1 MKSHTLQSVLDVIR
15 DEDVEFVRL
24 QFTDTFGTLKNI
36 AVTSDQIPRIFERPF
51 PIEGSSFQKDGMG
64 EEERLYLIPDLSSF
78 AILPWRPQTG
88 RVARLLCDLYMAD
101 RTPCRESVRYLLK
114 KVSDEAA
121 EKGYTFYVKPECEF
135 FLFHTDDNGVA
146 TTLTHEKAGYLDLSP
161 VDLAENVRRDIVLA
175 LEEMG
180 FPVESSHHERSAG
193 QQEIDCGYLPAS
205 QAADQIMTLKMTV
218 RSIAKRHGLHATF
231 MPKPKNGCDGSGM
244 HIQMKLMKDGENI
257 FVEKDA
263 PDKLSRDGMAFIN
276 GILKH
281 SAGMAVFTNPI
292 VNSYKRLSP
301 GWGAGAKLSWP
312 PKDSESVIRTWV
324 GYGGVRKVELCSPD
338 CAANP
343 YMIFALLL
351 SAGLE
356 GMEEGRTYREQDSP
370 KTEGRLPANLGQ
382 AIEAFAKDPFA
393 VKILGEPLTEKYL
406 KQKMQEWDTYEKL
419 VTPWEVEE
427 YLHRI

>member
-15 DEDVEFVRL
+15 EEDVEFVRL

-36 AVTSDQIPRIFERPF
+36 AVTSDQIPRIFETPF
-51 PIEGSSFQKDGMG
+51 PIEGSSFQKGGMG

-88 RVARLLCDLYMAD
+88 RVARLLCDLYKAD
-101 RTPCRESVRYLLK
+101 RTPCEESVRYLLR

-135 FLFHTDDNGVA
+135 FLFHTDDDGVA

-193 QQEIDCGYLPAS
+193 QQEIDCGYLPAT

-244 HIQMKLMKDGENI
+244 HIQMRLMKDGKN
-257 FVEKDA
+257 VLLEKDA
-263 PDKLSRDGMAFIN
+263 PDKLSREGMAFIN

-301 GWGAGAKLSWP
+301 GWGAGAELSWP

-324 GYGGVRKVELCSPD
+324 GYGGSREVELCSPD

-343 YMIFALLL
+343 YLIFALLL

-356 GMEEGRTYREQDSP
+356 GMEEGETCREQDPP
-370 KTEGRLPANLGQ
+370 KTGGRLPANLGQ

-393 VKILGEPLTEKYL
+393 LKILGEPLTAKYL
-406 KQKMQEWDTYEKL
+406 KKKMQEWDTYERL